1 MATYV
6 GFSTQNLDKVRE
18 LFKPGIDFGDG
29 IVPQPSKISK
39 KYRLSDEQLV
49 INDFINA
56 LNIPQGQKV
65 GRPEYGTT
73 LWSFVFEP
81 NTTDVRVQLEAE
93 VRRMAEMDPRI
104 ILNSVQ
110 AFPQDNGVLL
120 EVELAISPFNNPM
133 TMSIMF
139 DQATS
144 TAFST

>member
-110 AFPQDNGVLL
+110 AFPR
-120 EVELAISPFNNPM
+120 I
-133 TMSIMF
+133 
-139 DQATS
+139 
-144 TAFST
+144 TAYY